1 MSKTM
6 SSNNLQLWEQVQETP
21 KDLITQIDAG
31 DGKNL
36 NTVASIHRIKK
47 ATEMFGA
54 YGEKWGLKT
63 LVHKEQRIFDT
74 LLVATLDAVFF
85 YEKDNKVIEF
95 EITNSLPIVCLVDKV
110 MKVNHTY
117 RKAIETDTITKA
129 LSRLGFNADIY
140 TDGELVG
147 STAQQED
154 LLEMELVQV
163 GEKLTGEDDAKQS

>member
-1 MSKTM
+1 MSNKQ
-6 SSNNLQLWEQVQETP
+6 NLNLWEQVQETP

-31 DGKNL
+31 DGKKL
-36 NTVASIHRIKK
+36 NSVASINRVKK
-47 ATEMFGA
+47 ATELFGA
-54 YGEKWGLKT
+54 YGEKWGLKS

-74 LLVATLDAVFF
+74 LMIATLDAVFF
-85 YEKDNKVIEF
+85 YEKENKVIEF
-95 EITNSLPIVCLVDKV
+95 EITNSLPIVCLIDKV

-140 TDGELVG
+140 TDGELVA
-147 STAQQED
+147 SASQQED

-163 GEKLTGEDDAKQS
+163 GEDVKGGNDATQS

>member
-1 MSKTM
+1 MDNKQ
-6 SSNNLQLWEQVQETP
+6 NLKLWEQVQETP
-21 KDLITQIDAG
+21 KDLITKVDAG
-31 DGKNL
+31 DGKTL
-36 NTVASIHRIKK
+36 NSVASINRVKK
-47 ATEMFGA
+47 ATELFGA
-54 YGEKWGLKT
+54 YGEKWGLKS

-74 LLVATLDAVFF
+74 LLIATLDAVFF

-95 EITNSLPIVCLVDKV
+95 EISNSLPIVCLVDKV

-147 STAQQED
+147 SASQQED

-163 GEKLTGEDDAKQS
+163 GEDLKGGNDATQS

>member
-1 MSKTM
+1 M
-6 SSNNLQLWEQVQETP
+6 SSNNLKLWEQVQETP

-31 DGKNL
+31 DGKQL
-36 NTVASIHRIKK
+36 NTVASINRIKK

>member
-1 MSKTM
+1 MSNKE
-6 SSNNLQLWEQVQETP
+6 NLNLWEQVQETP
-21 KDLITQIDAG
+21 KDLITQVDAG

-36 NTVASIHRIKK
+36 NSVASINRIKK

-54 YGEKWGLKT
+54 YGEKWGLKS

-74 LLVATLDAVFF
+74 LMLATLDAVFF
-85 YEKDNKVIEF
+85 YEKENKVVEF
-95 EITNSLPIVCLVDKV
+95 EISNSLPIVCLVDKV

-147 STAQQED
+147 SASQQED

-163 GEKLTGEDDAKQS
+163 GEDLKGGSDATQS

>member
-1 MSKTM
+1 M

-21 KDLITQIDAG
+21 KDLITKIDAG
-31 DGKNL
+31 DSKNL
-36 NTVASIHRIKK
+36 NTVAPINRIKK

-63 LVHKEQRIFDT
+63 LVHKEQRIFNT